1 MATALLMLVVEAA
14 DLSSPTTL
22 FPDALLEGLE
32 RKKDIATTIPY
43 VNLLVLC
50 TWARPLQRSAGPR

>member
-32 RKKDIATTIPY
+32 EKKDIETTMH
-43 VNLLVLC
+43 VNLLVLR
-50 TWARPLQRSAGPR
+50 TWGRPLQRSAGPR